1 MQAIFLG
8 CSDGQGVPRV
18 GCACEVCHHA
28 LAPDSRN
35 RRTGP
40 SMALRYGPSYAE
52 RLVLIDV
59 APEIRLQVTRLGLR
73 QFDALLTMLFGIRAG
88 LLAVIDALEIVLVA
102 NGKLKRRTS
111 EVRHAR
117 ECD

>member
-1 MQAIFLG
+1 ML
-8 CSDGQGVPRV
+8 DK
-18 GCACEVCHHA
+18 
-28 LAPDSRN
+28 
-35 RRTGP
+35 
-40 SMALRYGPSYAE
+40 
-52 RLVLIDV
+52 
-59 APEIRLQVTRLGLR
+59 
-73 QFDALLTMLFGIRAG
+73 DALLTMLFGIRAG

>member
-1 MQAIFLG
+1 MT
-8 CSDGQGVPRV
+8 DK
-18 GCACEVCHHA
+18 
-28 LAPDSRN
+28 
-35 RRTGP
+35 
-40 SMALRYGPSYAE
+40 
-52 RLVLIDV
+52 
-59 APEIRLQVTRLGLR
+59 